1 MEKKNIIL
9 ICVSIL
15 VIVGLFFA
23 SSIVNKKEKENEDKY
38 KNQVVEIK
46 VKDYGSII
54 VSLDYDNAPIT
65 VKNFIQLVEDK
76 FYDGLTF
83 HRIIDGFMIQGGSFD
98 EDGNKKDAKTIK
110 GEFTSNG
117 VDNKISHTRGV
128 ISMARATDPNSGS
141 SGFFIVHEDYP
152 SLDGQ
157 YTAFGKVLTGMDVV
171 DRIVEDSNP
180 IDDNGGIELED
191 RPIIESIRLV
201 PKVNAYEE

>member
-1 MEKKNIIL
+1 MEKKNIVL
-9 ICVSIL
+9 IAVSIL
-15 VIVGLFFA
+15 VIVSLFFA
-23 SSIVNKKEKENEDKY
+23 SNLANKKEKEDLDKY
-38 KNQVVEIK
+38 KDQVVEIK
-46 VKDYGSII
+46 VENYGSIL

-65 VKNFIQLVEDK
+65 VKNFIDLVEDK

-98 EDGNKKDAKTIK
+98 KNGIKKDAKTIT
-110 GEFTSNG
+110 GEFSSNG
-117 VDNKISHTRGV
+117 VDNKIAHTRGV

-157 YTAFGKVLTGMDVV
+157 YAAFGKVLSGMDVV

-180 IDDNGGIELED
+180 IDDNGGINLED

-201 PKVNAYEE
+201 PKTSKYDE